1 MWAEKRRQ
9 QKKTKTATQFN
20 WAANGWKATCCTHI
34 KIEMNQNQIT
44 SWRNSF
50 VFVFHF
56 YFVNNCV
63 LVILWELDES
73 ENQIINL
80 IFFSLSRCIVCDSL
94 LQNCLFVNFLRENE
108 WKTQPTL
115 ITHVQSHKIWL
126 SMLLFFFRQRH
137 EKLWCTDGAIKKI
150 FALKNCI
157 NLYFSL
163 CLQFTFMF
171 SVERICMKLQ
181 KKYIFVGKNKLC
193 FIISVNGVENERKTE
208 FHPKTTFVS
217 TFFSF
222 SHLNYFFFH
231 FLYYF
236 TLFQK
241 TMKMMRMMWNTND
254 AKRECI
260 FLKKKT
266 EKKTHIKMIANSFE

>member
-137 EKLWCTDGAIKKI
+137 EKLWCTDGAIKKSLH
-150 FALKNCI
+150 LKI
-157 NLYFSL
+157 VL
-163 CLQFTFMF
+163 
-171 SVERICMKLQ
+171 I
-181 KKYIFVGKNKLC
+181 YIFHCVCSSLLC
-193 FIISVNGVENERKTE
+193 FRLKE
-208 FHPKTTFVS
+208 FAWNCKKNTYS
-217 TFFSF
+217 
-222 SHLNYFFFH
+222 LAKINYA
-231 FLYYF
+231 L
-236 TLFQK
+236 
-241 TMKMMRMMWNTND
+241 
-254 AKRECI
+254 
-260 FLKKKT
+260 
-266 EKKTHIKMIANSFE
+266 S